1 MGRRRWTY
9 TGLQSNVVGTLFVSV
24 IFQALKGR
32 TGLSIR
38 IFLSAHVMCVTPEEC
53 GDNEIAIAVV
63 GRSEALSIAVKAVK

>member
-32 TGLSIR
+32 TGVSIR
-38 IFLSAHVMCVTPEEC
+38 IFLSVHVMCVLPLK
-53 GDNEIAIAVV
+53 NAEITRLPLLSLV
-63 GRSEALSIAVKAVK
+63 EAKRYQLL